1 MASAPALG
9 AGDRGFESLR
19 PDQNFYLLIIREKQL
34 KSVVEKLSPTRV
46 KLSIEVSFDE
56 LTPHIDG
63 AYKTLSEKINIPGF
77 RKGKVP
83 SAMIDQRVGRGAVL
97 DEAINA
103 ALPTFYSQAAKE
115 NDVLV
120 IGRPNVDITE
130 LKDKDKLAFTVEVDV
145 RPEIELPNFSQI
157 EIKVDDVKVDEADV
171 DEQIQSLRT
180 RFGTLTTVEKTV
192 AKGDFVTIDLVATKD
207 GAELDG
213 GTANDLSY
221 EVGSASMI
229 DGLDEALIGLNT
241 GGEKSFE
248 TALVGM
254 KEGEKGTVKVS
265 VKAVKERELP
275 PVDDAF
281 AKLASEF
288 ETLAELKADLTTR
301 LTRLKELEQGAQ
313 ARDLLVEKLISTVEI
328 PLPAE
333 IIEAEVNEHLEKEGR
348 LEDDKHRAEVNEE
361 VRKTITR
368 EFLLDSIVKA
378 ESIAVNETELTE
390 YLVRAAARYGMSPDQ
405 FIKEVSDA
413 GQVSTMVAEVARAKA
428 LAAVLGR
435 VKVVDQSGKKV
446 DLEAL
451 RPQPQVEKE
460 SK

>member
-1 MASAPALG
+1 M
-9 AGDRGFESLR
+9 
-19 PDQNFYLLIIREKQL
+19 
-34 KSVVEKLSPTRV
+34 KSTVEKLSPTRV
-46 KLSIEVSFDE
+46 KLSIEVTFDE
-56 LTPHIDG
+56 LSPHVDG

-83 SAMIDQRVGRGAVL
+83 TAMIDQRVGRGAVL

-120 IGRPNVDITE
+120 IGRPEVEITE
-130 LKDKDKLAFTVEVDV
+130 LKDKENFSFTVEVDV
-145 RPEIELPNFSQI
+145 RPEISLPNFS
-157 EIKVDDVKVDEADV
+157 EIKIEVDDVKVNDGDI

-180 RFGTLTTVEKTV
+180 RFGTLTTVEKNV
-192 AKGDFVTIDLVATKD
+192 ATGDFVTIDLVATKD
-207 GAELDG
+207 GKDLDG

-229 DGLDEALIGLNT
+229 DGLDEALVGLAAN
-241 GGEKSFE
+241 GEKSFD

-254 KEGEKGTVKVS
+254 AEGEKGTVKVT

-301 LTRLKELEQGAQ
+301 LTRLKEMEQGAQ
-313 ARDLLVEKLISTVEI
+313 ARDLLVEKLTSTVEI

-333 IIEAEVNEHLEKEGR
+333 IIEAEVNDHLEKEGR
-348 LEDDKHRAEVNEE
+348 LEDDKHRAEVELE
-361 VRKTITR
+361 VRTTITR

-378 ESIAVNETELTE
+378 ESVAVNESELTE

-413 GQVSTMVAEVARAKA
+413 GQVTTMVAEVARAKA
-428 LAAVLGR
+428 LAGVLAR
-435 VKVVDQSGKKV
+435 VQVVDKSGKKV

-451 RPQPQVEKE
+451 APKQAPAKEEK
-460 SK
+460 

>member
-1 MASAPALG
+1 M
-9 AGDRGFESLR
+9 
-19 PDQNFYLLIIREKQL
+19 
-34 KSVVEKLSPTRV
+34 KSVIEKLSPTRV

-56 LTPHIDG
+56 LSPHIDG
-63 AYKTLSEKINIPGF
+63 AYKTLSERINIPGF

-130 LKDKDKLAFTVEVDV
+130 LKDKEKLAFTVEVDV
-145 RPEIELPNFSQI
+145 RPELTLPNFSEI
-157 EIKVDDVKVDEADV
+157 EIKVDDVKVADADI

-180 RFGTLTTVEKTV
+180 RFGTLTTVEQAVIT
-192 AKGDFVTIDLVATKD
+192 GSFVTIDLVATKD
-207 GAELDG
+207 GAELEG

-229 DGLDEALIGLNT
+229 DGLDEALIGLSA
-241 GGEKSFE
+241 GDSKSFD

-254 KEGEKGTVKVS
+254 AEGEKGTVKVS
-265 VKAVKERELP
+265 VKAVKDRELP

-288 ETLAELKADLTTR
+288 ETLAELKADLSTR
-301 LTRLKELEQGAQ
+301 LTRLKEMEQGAQ
-313 ARDLLVEKLISTVEI
+313 ARDLLVERLTSTVDI

-333 IIEAEVNEHLEKEGR
+333 IIETEVNEHLEKEGR

-361 VRKTITR
+361 VKATISR

-378 ESIAVNETELTE
+378 ESVAVNESELTE

-405 FIKEVSDA
+405 FIKEVSEA
-413 GQVSTMVAEVARAKA
+413 GQVTTMVAEVARAKA
-428 LAAVLGR
+428 LAQVLGR
-435 VKVVDQSGKKV
+435 IKVVDQSGKKV

-451 RPQPQVEKE
+451 RPQNPPAVEEK
-460 SK
+460 

>member
-1 MASAPALG
+1 M
-9 AGDRGFESLR
+9 
-19 PDQNFYLLIIREKQL
+19 
-34 KSVVEKLSPTRV
+34 KSTVEKLTPTRV
-46 KLSIEVSFDE
+46 KLSIEVTFDE
-56 LTPHIDG
+56 LAPHVDG
-63 AYKTLSEKINIPGF
+63 AYKTLSERINIPGF

-83 SAMIDQRVGRGAVL
+83 TAMIDQRVGRGAVL

-103 ALPTFYSQAAKE
+103 ALPTFYSQAAKD

-120 IGRPNVDITE
+120 IGRPDVEIVE
-130 LKDKDKLAFTVEVDV
+130 LKDKENFSFTVEVDV
-145 RPEIELPNFSQI
+145 RPEITLPNFSQI
-157 EIKVDDVKVDEADV
+157 KIEVDDVKVTDADI

-180 RFGTLTTVEKTV
+180 RFGTLTTVEKNV
-192 AKGDFVTIDLVATKD
+192 ATGDFVTIDLVATKD
-207 GAELDG
+207 GNDLDG

-229 DGLDEALIGLNT
+229 DGLDEALIGLAAN
-241 GGEKSFE
+241 GSKSFD

-254 KEGEKGTVKVS
+254 AEGEKGTVKVT

-275 PVDDAF
+275 PIDDAF

-301 LTRLKELEQGAQ
+301 LTRLKEMEQGAQ
-313 ARDLLVEKLISTVEI
+313 ARDLLVEKLTSTVEI
-328 PLPAE
+328 PLPAD
-333 IIEAEVNEHLEKEGR
+333 IIEAEVNDHLEKEGR
-348 LEDDKHRAEVNEE
+348 LEDDKHRAEVDLE
-361 VRKTITR
+361 VRTTITR

-378 ESIAVNETELTE
+378 ESVAVNETELTE

-413 GQVSTMVAEVARAKA
+413 GQVTTMVAEVARAKA
-428 LAAVLGR
+428 LAGVLAR
-435 VKVVDQSGKKV
+435 VQVVDKSGKKV

-451 RPQPQVEKE
+451 APKQAPAKEEK
-460 SK
+460 

>member
-1 MASAPALG
+1 MKSA
-9 AGDRGFESLR
+9 
-19 PDQNFYLLIIREKQL
+19 
-34 KSVVEKLSPTRV
+34 VEKLSPTRV
-46 KLSIEVSFDE
+46 KLSIDVPFAE
-56 LTPHIDG
+56 LKPHIDG
-63 AYKTLSEKINIPGF
+63 AYKSLSEKITIPGF

-103 ALPTFYSQAAKE
+103 AIPSFYSQAAKD

-120 IGRPNVDITE
+120 IGRPTVEITE
-130 LKDKDKLAFTVEVDV
+130 LKDNEKLAFTIEVDI
-145 RPEIELPNFSQI
+145 RPDIALPNFS
-157 EIKVDDVKVDEADV
+157 EIKIEVDDVKVTDADI
-171 DEQIQSLRT
+171 DEQVQALRT
-180 RFGTLTTVEKTV
+180 RFGTLTTVEKVV
-192 AKGDFVTIDLVATKD
+192 ASGDFVTIDLVATKD
-207 GAELDG
+207 GQLLDG

-229 DGLDEALIGLNT
+229 DGLDEALIGLST

-254 KEGEKGTVKVS
+254 AEGEKGNVKVS

-301 LTRLKELEQGAQ
+301 LTRLKEMEQGAQ
-313 ARDLLVEKLISTVEI
+313 ARDLLVEKLISSVDI

-333 IIEAEVNEHLEKEGR
+333 IIEAEVNDHLEKEGR

-361 VRKTITR
+361 VKSTITR

-378 ESIAVNETELTE
+378 ESVAVNESELTE
-390 YLVRAAARYGMSPDQ
+390 YLVRAASRYGMTPDQ
-405 FIKEVSDA
+405 FIKEVSQA
-413 GQVSTMVAEVARAKA
+413 GQVTTMVAEVARAKA
-428 LAAVLGR
+428 LAQVLGR
-435 VKVVDQSGKKV
+435 VKVVDKSGKKV

-451 RPQPQVEKE
+451 APKSEPEKKSE
-460 SK
+460 

>member
-1 MASAPALG
+1 MKSA
-9 AGDRGFESLR
+9 
-19 PDQNFYLLIIREKQL
+19 
-34 KSVVEKLSPTRV
+34 VEKLSPTRV
-46 KLSIEVSFDE
+46 KLSIEVPFSE
-56 LTPHIDG
+56 LSPHIAG
-63 AYKTLSEKINIPGF
+63 AYKSLSEKINIPGF

-83 SAMIDQRVGRGAVL
+83 AAMIDQRVGRGAVL

-103 ALPTFYSQAAKE
+103 ALPTLYSQAAKE

-120 IGRPNVDITE
+120 IGRPNVEITE
-130 LKDKDKLAFTVEVDV
+130 LKDNESLAFTVEVDI
-145 RPEIELPNFSQI
+145 RPEIKLPNFSQI
-157 EIKVDDVKVDEADV
+157 KIEVDDVKVSDADV

-192 AKGDFVTIDLVATKD
+192 ATGDFVTIDLVATKD
-207 GAELDG
+207 GQALDG

-229 DGLDEALIGLNT
+229 DGLDEALVGLST

-248 TALVGM
+248 TSLVGM
-254 KEGEKGTVKVS
+254 PEGEKGSVKVS

-288 ETLAELKADLTTR
+288 ETLAELKGDLTTR
-301 LTRLKELEQGAQ
+301 LTRLKQMEQGAQ
-313 ARDLLVEKLISTVEI
+313 ARDLLVEKLTSSIDI

-333 IIEAEVNEHLEKEGR
+333 IIEEEVNTHLEKEGR
-348 LEDDKHRAEVNEE
+348 LDDAKHRAEVNDE
-361 VRKTITR
+361 VKATITR

-378 ESIAVNETELTE
+378 ESVAVNESELTE
-390 YLVRAAARYGMSPDQ
+390 YLVRAASRYGMTPDQ
-405 FIKEVSDA
+405 FIKEVSQA
-413 GQVSTMVAEVARAKA
+413 GQVTTMVAEVARAKA
-428 LAAVLGR
+428 LAQVLSR
-435 VKVVDQSGKKV
+435 VQVVDKSGKKV

-451 RPQPQVEKE
+451 APKSEPAEKE
-460 SK
+460 

>member
-1 MASAPALG
+1 M
-9 AGDRGFESLR
+9 
-19 PDQNFYLLIIREKQL
+19 
-34 KSVVEKLSPTRV
+34 KSTVEKLTPTRV
-46 KLSIEVSFDE
+46 KLSIEVTFDE
-56 LTPHIDG
+56 LAPHVDG

-83 SAMIDQRVGRGAVL
+83 TAMIDQRVGRGAVL

-103 ALPTFYSQAAKE
+103 ALPTFYSQAAKD

-120 IGRPNVDITE
+120 IGRPDVEIVE
-130 LKDKDKLAFTVEVDV
+130 LKDKENFSFTVEVDV
-145 RPEIELPNFSQI
+145 RPEISLPNFSQI
-157 EIKVDDVKVDEADV
+157 KIEVDDVKVNDADI

-180 RFGTLTTVEKTV
+180 RFGTLTTVEKNV
-192 AKGDFVTIDLVATKD
+192 ATGDFVTIDLVATKD
-207 GAELDG
+207 GNDLEG

-229 DGLDEALIGLNT
+229 DGLDEALIGLAAN
-241 GGEKSFE
+241 GSKSFD

-254 KEGEKGTVKVS
+254 AEGEKGTVKVT

-275 PVDDAF
+275 PIDDAF

-301 LTRLKELEQGAQ
+301 LTRLKEMEQGAQ
-313 ARDLLVEKLISTVEI
+313 ARDLLVEKLTSTVEI
-328 PLPAE
+328 PLPAD
-333 IIEAEVNEHLEKEGR
+333 IIEAEVNDHLEKEGR
-348 LEDDKHRAEVNEE
+348 LEDDKHRAEVDLE
-361 VRKTITR
+361 VRTTITR

-378 ESIAVNETELTE
+378 ESVAVNETELTE

-413 GQVSTMVAEVARAKA
+413 GQVTTMVAEVARAKA
-428 LAAVLGR
+428 LAGVLAR
-435 VKVVDQSGKKV
+435 VQVVDKSGKKV

-451 RPQPQVEKE
+451 APKQAPAKEEK
-460 SK
+460 

>member
-1 MASAPALG
+1 
-9 AGDRGFESLR
+9 
-19 PDQNFYLLIIREKQL
+19 L
-34 KSVVEKLSPTRV
+34 KSAVEKLSPTRI
-46 KLSIEVSFDE
+46 KLSIDIPFTE
-56 LTPHIDG
+56 LKPHIDG
-63 AYKTLSEKINIPGF
+63 AYKSLSEKITIPGF

-103 ALPTFYSQAAKE
+103 AIPAFYSQAAKD

-120 IGRPNVDITE
+120 IGRPTVEVTE
-130 LKDKDKLAFTVEVDV
+130 LKDNENFAFTIEVDI
-145 RPEIELPNFSQI
+145 RPDIALPNFS
-157 EIKVDDVKVDEADV
+157 EIKIEVDDVKVTEADIDKQV
-171 DEQIQSLRT
+171 QALRT
-180 RFGTLTTVEKTV
+180 RFGTLTTVEKVV
-192 AKGDFVTIDLVATKD
+192 ASGDFVTIDLVATKD
-207 GAELDG
+207 GQPLDG

-229 DGLDEALIGLNT
+229 DGLDEALIGLST

-248 TALVGM
+248 TTLVGM
-254 KEGEKGTVKVS
+254 AEGEKGSVKVS

-301 LTRLKELEQGAQ
+301 LTRLKEMEQGAQ
-313 ARDLLVEKLISTVEI
+313 ARDLLVEKLISSIDI

-333 IIEAEVNEHLEKEGR
+333 IIEAEVNDHLEKEGR
-348 LEDDKHRAEVNEE
+348 LEDDKHRAEVKDE
-361 VRKTITR
+361 VKSTITR

-378 ESIAVNETELTE
+378 ESVAVNESELTE
-390 YLVRAAARYGMSPDQ
+390 YLVRAASRYGMTPDQ
-405 FIKEVSDA
+405 FIKEVSQA
-413 GQVSTMVAEVARAKA
+413 GQVTTMVAEVARAKA
-428 LAAVLGR
+428 LAQVLGR
-435 VKVVDQSGKKV
+435 VKVVDKSGKKV

-451 RPQPQVEKE
+451 APKSEPEKKSE
-460 SK
+460 

>member
-1 MASAPALG
+1 MKSA
-9 AGDRGFESLR
+9 
-19 PDQNFYLLIIREKQL
+19 
-34 KSVVEKLSPTRV
+34 VEKLSPTRV
-46 KLSIEVSFDE
+46 KLSIDVPFAD
-56 LTPHIDG
+56 LKPHIDG
-63 AYKTLSEKINIPGF
+63 AYKSLSEKITIPGF

-103 ALPTFYSQAAKE
+103 AIPSFYSQAAKD

-120 IGRPNVDITE
+120 IGRPTVEITE
-130 LKDKDKLAFTVEVDV
+130 LKDNEKLAFTIEVDI
-145 RPEIELPNFSQI
+145 RPDIALPNFS
-157 EIKVDDVKVDEADV
+157 EIKLEVDDVKVTDADI
-171 DEQIQSLRT
+171 DEQVQALRT
-180 RFGTLTTVEKTV
+180 RFGTLTTVEKVV
-192 AKGDFVTIDLVATKD
+192 ASGDFVTIDLVATKD
-207 GAELDG
+207 GQLLDG

-229 DGLDEALIGLNT
+229 DGLDEALIGLST

-254 KEGEKGTVKVS
+254 AEGEKGSVKVS

-275 PVDDAF
+275 PIDDAF

-301 LTRLKELEQGAQ
+301 LTRLKEMEQGAQ
-313 ARDLLVEKLISTVEI
+313 ARDLLVEKLISSVDI

-333 IIEAEVNEHLEKEGR
+333 IIEAEVNDHLEKEGR

-361 VRKTITR
+361 VKSTITR

-378 ESIAVNETELTE
+378 ESVAVNESELTE
-390 YLVRAAARYGMSPDQ
+390 YLVRAASRYGMTPDQ
-405 FIKEVSDA
+405 FIKEVSQA
-413 GQVSTMVAEVARAKA
+413 GQVTTMVAEVARAKA
-428 LAAVLGR
+428 LAQVLGR
-435 VKVVDQSGKKV
+435 VKVVDKSGKKV

-451 RPQPQVEKE
+451 APKSEPEKKSE
-460 SK
+460 

>member
-1 MASAPALG
+1 V
-9 AGDRGFESLR
+9 
-19 PDQNFYLLIIREKQL
+19 KQL
-34 KSVVEKLSPTRV
+34 KSDVEKLSPTRV
-46 KLSIEVSFDE
+46 KLSIEVPFVD
-56 LTPHIDG
+56 LKPHIDG
-63 AYKTLSEKINIPGF
+63 AYKSLSEKITIPGF

-103 ALPTFYSQAAKE
+103 AIPTFYSQAAKD

-120 IGRPNVDITE
+120 IGRPTVEVTE
-130 LKDKDKLAFTVEVDV
+130 LKDNENFTFTIEVDI
-145 RPEIELPNFSQI
+145 RPDIALPNFS
-157 EIKVDDVKVDEADV
+157 EIKLEVDDVKVTEADI
-171 DEQIQSLRT
+171 DEQVQALRT
-180 RFGTLTTVEKTV
+180 RFGTLTTVEKVV
-192 AKGDFVTIDLVATKD
+192 ASGDFVTIDLVATKD
-207 GAELDG
+207 GQPLDG

-229 DGLDEALIGLNT
+229 DGLDEALIGLST

-254 KEGEKGTVKVS
+254 AEGEKGSVKVS

-301 LTRLKELEQGAQ
+301 LTRLKEMEQGAQ
-313 ARDLLVEKLISTVEI
+313 ARDLLVEKLISSVDI

-333 IIEAEVNEHLEKEGR
+333 IIEAEVNDHLEKEGR

-361 VRKTITR
+361 VKSTITR

-378 ESIAVNETELTE
+378 ESVAVNESELTE
-390 YLVRAAARYGMSPDQ
+390 YLVRAASRYGMTPDQ
-405 FIKEVSDA
+405 FIKEVSQA
-413 GQVSTMVAEVARAKA
+413 GQVTTMVAEVARAKA
-428 LAAVLGR
+428 LAQVLGR
-435 VKVVDQSGKKV
+435 VKVVDKSGKKV

-451 RPQPQVEKE
+451 APKSEPEKKSE
-460 SK
+460 

>member
-1 MASAPALG
+1 
-9 AGDRGFESLR
+9 
-19 PDQNFYLLIIREKQL
+19 L
-34 KSVVEKLSPTRV
+34 KSTVEKLSPTRV
-46 KLSIEVSFDE
+46 KLSIEVTFDE
-56 LTPHIDG
+56 LSPHVDG

-83 SAMIDQRVGRGAVL
+83 TAMIDQRVGRGAVL

-120 IGRPNVDITE
+120 IGRPEVEITE
-130 LKDKDKLAFTVEVDV
+130 LKDKENFSFTVEVDV
-145 RPEIELPNFSQI
+145 RPEINLPNFS
-157 EIKVDDVKVDEADV
+157 EIKIEVDDVKVNDADI

-180 RFGTLTTVEKTV
+180 RFGTLTTVEKNV
-192 AKGDFVTIDLVATKD
+192 ATGDFVTIDLVATKD
-207 GAELDG
+207 GKDLDG

-221 EVGSASMI
+221 EVGSSSMI
-229 DGLDEALIGLNT
+229 DGLDEALIGLAAN
-241 GGEKSFE
+241 GEKSFD

-254 KEGEKGTVKVS
+254 AEGEKGTVKVT

-275 PVDDAF
+275 SVDDAF

-301 LTRLKELEQGAQ
+301 LTRLKEMEQGAQ
-313 ARDLLVEKLISTVEI
+313 ARDLLVEKLTSTVEI

-333 IIEAEVNEHLEKEGR
+333 IIEAEVNDHLEKEGR
-348 LEDDKHRAEVNEE
+348 LEDDKHRAEVNLE
-361 VRKTITR
+361 VRSTITR

-378 ESIAVNETELTE
+378 ESVAVNESELTE

-413 GQVSTMVAEVARAKA
+413 GQVTTMVAEVARAKA
-428 LAAVLGR
+428 LAGVLAR
-435 VKVVDQSGKKV
+435 VQVVDKSGKKV

-451 RPQPQVEKE
+451 APKQAPAEVQK
-460 SK
+460 

>member
-1 MASAPALG
+1 M
-9 AGDRGFESLR
+9 
-19 PDQNFYLLIIREKQL
+19 
-34 KSVVEKLSPTRV
+34 KSVIEKLSPTRV

-56 LTPHIDG
+56 LSPHIDG
-63 AYKTLSEKINIPGF
+63 AYKTLSERINIPGF

-130 LKDKDKLAFTVEVDV
+130 LKDKEKLAFTVEVDV
-145 RPEIELPNFSQI
+145 RPELTLPNFSEI
-157 EIKVDDVKVDEADV
+157 EIKVDDVKVADADI

-180 RFGTLTTVEKTV
+180 RFGTLTTVEKSV
-192 AKGDFVTIDLVATKD
+192 ATGDFVTIDLVATKD
-207 GAELDG
+207 GAALEG
-213 GTANDLSY
+213 GSANDLSY

-229 DGLDEALIGLNT
+229 DGLDEALIGLAA
-241 GGEKSFE
+241 GGSKSFD

-254 KEGEKGTVKVS
+254 AEGEQGTVKVS

-275 PVDDAF
+275 PIDDAF

-288 ETLAELKADLTTR
+288 ETLAELKADLSTR
-301 LTRLKELEQGAQ
+301 LTRLKEMEQGAQ
-313 ARDLLVEKLISTVEI
+313 ARDLLVEKLTAMVEI

-361 VRKTITR
+361 VKATISR

-378 ESIAVNETELTE
+378 ESVAVNESELTE

-405 FIKEVSDA
+405 FIKEVSEA
-413 GQVSTMVAEVARAKA
+413 GQVTTMVAEVARAKA
-428 LAAVLGR
+428 LAQVLGR
-435 VKVVDQSGKKV
+435 VKVVDKSGKKV

-451 RPQPQVEKE
+451 RSQNPAAVEEK
-460 SK
+460 

>member
-1 MASAPALG
+1 M
-9 AGDRGFESLR
+9 
-19 PDQNFYLLIIREKQL
+19 
-34 KSVVEKLSPTRV
+34 KSTVEKLTPTRV
-46 KLSIEVSFDE
+46 KLSIEVTFDE
-56 LTPHIDG
+56 LAPHVDG
-63 AYKTLSEKINIPGF
+63 AYKTLSERINIPGF

-83 SAMIDQRVGRGAVL
+83 TAMIDQRVGRGAVL

-103 ALPTFYSQAAKE
+103 ALPTFYSQAAKD

-120 IGRPNVDITE
+120 IGRPDVEIVE
-130 LKDKDKLAFTVEVDV
+130 LKDKENFSFTVEVDV
-145 RPEIELPNFSQI
+145 RPEISLPNFSQI
-157 EIKVDDVKVDEADV
+157 KIEVDDVKVTDADI

-180 RFGTLTTVEKTV
+180 RFGTLTTVEKNV
-192 AKGDFVTIDLVATKD
+192 ATGDFVTIDLVATKD
-207 GAELDG
+207 GNDLEG

-229 DGLDEALIGLNT
+229 DGLDEALIGLAAN
-241 GGEKSFE
+241 GSKSFD

-254 KEGEKGTVKVS
+254 AEGEKGTVKVT

-275 PVDDAF
+275 PIDDAF

-301 LTRLKELEQGAQ
+301 LTRLKEMEQGAQ
-313 ARDLLVEKLISTVEI
+313 ARDLLVEKLTSTVDI
-328 PLPAE
+328 PLPAD
-333 IIEAEVNEHLEKEGR
+333 IIEAEVNDHLEKEGR
-348 LEDDKHRAEVNEE
+348 LEDEKHRAEVDLE
-361 VRKTITR
+361 VRTTITR

-378 ESIAVNETELTE
+378 ESVAVNETELTE

-413 GQVSTMVAEVARAKA
+413 GQVTTMVAEVARAKA
-428 LAAVLGR
+428 LAGVLAR
-435 VKVVDQSGKKV
+435 VQVVDKSGKKV

-451 RPQPQVEKE
+451 APKQAPAKE
-460 SK
+460 EE

>member
-1 MASAPALG
+1 M
-9 AGDRGFESLR
+9 
-19 PDQNFYLLIIREKQL
+19 
-34 KSVVEKLSPTRV
+34 KSTVEKLTPTRV
-46 KLSIEVSFDE
+46 KLSIEVTFDE
-56 LTPHIDG
+56 LAPHVDG

-83 SAMIDQRVGRGAVL
+83 TAMIDQRVGRGAVL

-120 IGRPNVDITE
+120 IGRPDVEIVE
-130 LKDKDKLAFTVEVDV
+130 LKDKENFSFTVEVDV
-145 RPEIELPNFSQI
+145 RPEITLPNFSQI
-157 EIKVDDVKVDEADV
+157 KIEVDDVKVNDADI

-180 RFGTLTTVEKTV
+180 RFGTLTTVEKNV
-192 AKGDFVTIDLVATKD
+192 ATGDFVTIDLVATKD
-207 GAELDG
+207 GNDLEG

-229 DGLDEALIGLNT
+229 DGLDEALIGLAAN
-241 GGEKSFE
+241 GSKSFD

-254 KEGEKGTVKVS
+254 AEGEKGTVKVT

-275 PVDDAF
+275 PIDDAF

-301 LTRLKELEQGAQ
+301 LTRLKEMEQGAQ
-313 ARDLLVEKLISTVEI
+313 ARDLLVEKLTSTVEI
-328 PLPAE
+328 PLPAD
-333 IIEAEVNEHLEKEGR
+333 IIEAEVNDHLEKEGR
-348 LEDDKHRAEVNEE
+348 LEDDKHRAEVDLE
-361 VRKTITR
+361 VRTTITR

-378 ESIAVNETELTE
+378 ESVAVNETELTE

-413 GQVSTMVAEVARAKA
+413 GQVTTMVAEVARAKA
-428 LAAVLGR
+428 LAGVLAR
-435 VKVVDQSGKKV
+435 VQVVDKSGKKV

-451 RPQPQVEKE
+451 APKQASAKEEK
-460 SK
+460 

>member
-1 MASAPALG
+1 
-9 AGDRGFESLR
+9 
-19 PDQNFYLLIIREKQL
+19 L
-34 KSVVEKLSPTRV
+34 KSTVEKLSPTRV
-46 KLSIEVSFDE
+46 KLSIEVTFDE
-56 LTPHIDG
+56 LSPHVDG

-83 SAMIDQRVGRGAVL
+83 TAMIDQRVGRGAVL

-120 IGRPNVDITE
+120 IGRPEVEITE
-130 LKDKDKLAFTVEVDV
+130 LKDKENFSFTVEVDV
-145 RPEIELPNFSQI
+145 RPEISLPNFS
-157 EIKVDDVKVDEADV
+157 EIKIEVDDVKVSDGDI

-180 RFGTLTTVEKTV
+180 RFGTLTTVEKNV
-192 AKGDFVTIDLVATKD
+192 ATGDFVTIDLVATKD
-207 GAELDG
+207 GKDLDG

-229 DGLDEALIGLNT
+229 DGLDEALIGLSAN
-241 GGEKSFE
+241 GEKSFD

-254 KEGEKGTVKVS
+254 AEGEKGTVKVT

-301 LTRLKELEQGAQ
+301 LTRLKEMEQGAQ
-313 ARDLLVEKLISTVEI
+313 ARDLLVEKLTSTVDI

-333 IIEAEVNEHLEKEGR
+333 IIEAEVNDHLEKEGR
-348 LEDDKHRAEVNEE
+348 LEDDKHRAEVNLE
-361 VRKTITR
+361 VRSTITR

-378 ESIAVNETELTE
+378 ESVAVNESELTE

-413 GQVSTMVAEVARAKA
+413 GQVTTMVAEVARAKA
-428 LAAVLGR
+428 LAGVLSR
-435 VKVVDQSGKKV
+435 VQVVDKSGKKV

-451 RPQPQVEKE
+451 APKQAPAKEEK
-460 SK
+460 

>member
-1 MASAPALG
+1 
-9 AGDRGFESLR
+9 
-19 PDQNFYLLIIREKQL
+19 L
-34 KSVVEKLSPTRV
+34 KSTVEKLSPTRV
-46 KLSIEVSFDE
+46 KLSIEVTFDE
-56 LTPHIDG
+56 LSPHVDG

-83 SAMIDQRVGRGAVL
+83 TAMIDQRVGRGAVL

-120 IGRPNVDITE
+120 IGRPEVEITE
-130 LKDKDKLAFTVEVDV
+130 LKDKENFSFTVEVDV
-145 RPEIELPNFSQI
+145 RPEISLPNFS
-157 EIKVDDVKVDEADV
+157 EIKIEVDDVKVNDGDI

-180 RFGTLTTVEKTV
+180 RFGTLTTVEKNV
-192 AKGDFVTIDLVATKD
+192 ATGDFVTIDLVATKD
-207 GAELDG
+207 GKDLEG

-229 DGLDEALIGLNT
+229 DGLDEALIGLAANDQ
-241 GGEKSFE
+241 KSFD

-254 KEGEKGTVKVS
+254 AEGEKGTVKVTI
-265 VKAVKERELP
+265 KAVKERELP

-301 LTRLKELEQGAQ
+301 LTRLKEMEQGAQ
-313 ARDLLVEKLISTVEI
+313 ARDLLVEKLTSSVDI

-333 IIEAEVNEHLEKEGR
+333 IIEAEVNDHLEKEGR
-348 LEDDKHRAEVNEE
+348 LEDDKHRAEVDLE
-361 VRKTITR
+361 VRTTITR

-378 ESIAVNETELTE
+378 ESVAVNESELTE

-413 GQVSTMVAEVARAKA
+413 GQVTTMVAEVARAKA
-428 LAAVLGR
+428 LAGVLSR
-435 VKVVDQSGKKV
+435 VQVVDKSGKKV

-451 RPQPQVEKE
+451 APKQAPAGDQK
-460 SK
+460 

>member
-1 MASAPALG
+1 M
-9 AGDRGFESLR
+9 
-19 PDQNFYLLIIREKQL
+19 
-34 KSVVEKLSPTRV
+34 KSTVEKLSPTRV
-46 KLSIEVSFDE
+46 KLSVDVEFSE
-56 LTPHIDG
+56 LKPHIDG

-83 SAMIDQRVGRGAVL
+83 AAMIDQRVGRGAVL

-130 LKDKDKLAFTVEVDV
+130 LKDNEKFAFTVEVDV

-157 EIKVDDVKVDEADV
+157 EIKVDDVKVNEADV

-192 AKGDFVTIDLVATKD
+192 EKGDFVTIDLVATKD

-229 DGLDEALIGLNT
+229 DGLDEALIGLNA
-241 GGEKSFE
+241 GGEKSFD

-301 LTRLKELEQGAQ
+301 LTRLKEMEQGAQ
-313 ARDLLVEKLISTVEI
+313 ARDLLVEKLTATVEI

-333 IIEAEVNEHLEKEGR
+333 IIEAEVNDHLEKEGR

-361 VRKTITR
+361 VRTTITR

-405 FIKEVSDA
+405 FIREVSDA

>member
-1 MASAPALG
+1 M
-9 AGDRGFESLR
+9 
-19 PDQNFYLLIIREKQL
+19 
-34 KSVVEKLSPTRV
+34 KSTVEKLTPTRV
-46 KLSIEVSFDE
+46 KLSIEVTFDE
-56 LTPHIDG
+56 LAPHVDG

-83 SAMIDQRVGRGAVL
+83 TAMIDQRVGRGAVL

-120 IGRPNVDITE
+120 IGRPDVEIVE
-130 LKDKDKLAFTVEVDV
+130 LKDKENFSFTVEVDV
-145 RPEIELPNFSQI
+145 RPEITLPNFSQI
-157 EIKVDDVKVDEADV
+157 KIEVDDVKVTDADI

-180 RFGTLTTVEKTV
+180 RFGTLTTVEKNV
-192 AKGDFVTIDLVATKD
+192 ATGDFVTIDLVATKD
-207 GAELDG
+207 GNDLEG

-229 DGLDEALIGLNT
+229 DGLDEALIGLAAN
-241 GGEKSFE
+241 GSKSFD

-254 KEGEKGTVKVS
+254 AEGEKGTVKVT

-275 PVDDAF
+275 PIDDAF

-301 LTRLKELEQGAQ
+301 LTRLKEMEQGAQ
-313 ARDLLVEKLISTVEI
+313 ARDLLVEKLTSTVEI
-328 PLPAE
+328 PLPAD
-333 IIEAEVNEHLEKEGR
+333 IIEAEVNDHLEKEGR
-348 LEDDKHRAEVNEE
+348 LEDDKHRAEVDLE
-361 VRKTITR
+361 VRTTITR

-378 ESIAVNETELTE
+378 ESVAVNETELTE

-413 GQVSTMVAEVARAKA
+413 GQVTTMVAEVARAKA
-428 LAAVLGR
+428 LAGVLAR
-435 VKVVDQSGKKV
+435 VQVVDKSGKKV

-451 RPQPQVEKE
+451 APKQAPAKEEK
-460 SK
+460 

>member
-1 MASAPALG
+1 M
-9 AGDRGFESLR
+9 
-19 PDQNFYLLIIREKQL
+19 
-34 KSVVEKLSPTRV
+34 VEKLSPTRV

-130 LKDKDKLAFTVEVDV
+130 LKDNEKFAFTVEVDV

-157 EIKVDDVKVDEADV
+157 EIKVDDVKVNEADV

-213 GTANDLSY
+213 GTVNDLSY

-229 DGLDEALIGLNT
+229 DGLDEALIGLNA
-241 GGEKSFE
+241 GGEKSFD

-301 LTRLKELEQGAQ
+301 LTRLKEMEQGAQ
-313 ARDLLVEKLISTVEI
+313 ARDLLVEKLTATVEI

-333 IIEAEVNEHLEKEGR
+333 IIEAEVNDHLEKEGR

-361 VRKTITR
+361 VRTTITR